1 MQWPV
6 IEDSEIGDSLRNA
19 RNARSAKGRAS
30 AKRKRAAYKTAAKQ
44 PVHKPTEDLL
54 SLATPAP
61 STSTSASST
70 REFRI
75 PLPHIPEYE
84 AVLSDPNRTAVAL
97 QNQQLELQALQRR
110 EKQELEVLQLL
121 VTGRRRMIKTL
132 VGRLDKEEKRM
143 RRTAEKRM
151 SDEDYSDEDSD
162 AVDTGSSSPE
172 V

>member
-1 MQWPV
+1 M
-6 IEDSEIGDSLRNA
+6 
-19 RNARSAKGRAS
+19 
-30 AKRKRAAYKTAAKQ
+30 
-44 PVHKPTEDLL
+44 
-54 SLATPAP
+54 
-61 STSTSASST
+61 
-70 REFRI
+70 
-75 PLPHIPEYE
+75 
-84 AVLSDPNRTAVAL
+84 LSDPNRTAVAL

-162 AVDTGSSSPE
+162 AVDTGSSSAE